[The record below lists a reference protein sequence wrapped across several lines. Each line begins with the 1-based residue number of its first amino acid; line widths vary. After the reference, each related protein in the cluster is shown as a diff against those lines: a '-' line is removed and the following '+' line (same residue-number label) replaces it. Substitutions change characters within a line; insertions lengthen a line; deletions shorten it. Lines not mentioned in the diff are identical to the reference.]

1 MKGKEYK
8 AYGCDEYANY
18 ISEDN
23 GRHWK
28 VINLDAKE
36 CMGAID
42 SIGRIIYGSLNDGG
56 LTYSDDGGITIEFS
70 DHPTG
75 SWDNIVWTSDKVFAH
90 SLDDGR
96 IVYTLDWGEHWV
108 DLIDGSGDGK
118 DNSGTNLSIDGNG
131 NLVISDSDGT
141 KLVDTS
147 RVGLG
152 DGSNDSNALIGIYPD
167 SYFDGN
173 GELTSNGGNAY
184 DFDEY
189 DSETDES
196 GNKRFK
202 VSGLL
207 LILINKYLLP
217 QIVYNLTGYTDPS
230 VLDFNDGFT
239 WGNVSYSNFFT
250 DGQVYNI
257 SKDRSVLNLE
267 KDVGMMPFNI
277 TANLFSDKGELNDI
291 SLTEEIKDV
300 GDGRLKT
307 TLDLI
312 DKVLDIKR
320 DYARQ
325 QISNIISDTA
335 VDTSEIEKL
344 NTSDEDYANA
354 VSMLQMYIN
363 VQKGSMISIIGTMIG
378 YIFSFD
384 TQKKISLLKAAIY
397 ETITRKVGA
406 LNYQLKQAASK
417 IDENGMIDASEI
429 DLSYNFSEGLN
440 EAIKK
445 YLETCMESVKYLTQT
460 GQKDLIST
468 AAEQYK
474 SEYRP
479 AVLEDLAPKFYNSK
493 NDNKNNS
500 ALDFLKQKE
509 EEWRTNNSA
518 ARGNLNDLQIEERIQ
533 TLDIN
538 ISEEQIKIYINNIYT
553 SLLNNMQELLGNY
566 KVEDYWFDDYEL
578 DDYTNAEF
586 LALEHYYKQIT
597 GDEYLNNG
605 SGFKGR
611 CVELLKQ
618 VKDSYVE
625 NQGGYNFFIE
635 YLQEEIKER
644 NRQWLANENYSK
656 SIEDVLD
663 GFQSRTFKILK
674 EGWYKN
680 RRLI

>member
-28 VINLDAKE
+28 VINIDAKE
-36 CMGAID
+36 CMGAIE

-56 LTYSDDGGITIEFS
+56 LTYSDDGGVTIEFS

-75 SWDNIVWTSDKVFAH
+75 SWDNIVWTTDKVFAH

-108 DLIDGSGDGK
+108 DLIDGSGEGK
-118 DNSGTNLSIDGNG
+118 DNSDTNLSIDGNG

-141 KLVDTS
+141 KMVDTS

-152 DGSNDSNALIGIYPD
+152 DGSNDSNALIGIYPG

-173 GELTSNGGNAY
+173 GDLTTNNSDNY

-189 DSETDES
+189 DTETDES
-196 GNKRFK
+196 GNKKFK
-202 VSGLL
+202 ISGIL

-217 QIVYNLTGYTDPS
+217 QIVYNLTGYTDPT

-239 WGNVSYSNFFT
+239 WGNISYSKFFT
-250 DGQVYNI
+250 DGQLYNI

-267 KDVGMMPFNI
+267 RDVGMMPFNI
-277 TANLFSDKGELNDI
+277 TPNMFEDNGELNDI
-291 SLTEEIKDV
+291 SLTEEIKDT

-325 QISNIISDTA
+325 QISNIISSA
-335 VDTSEIEKL
+335 GVDTSEIENL
-344 NTSDEDYANA
+344 NTTNEDYANA

-363 VQKGSMISIIGTMIG
+363 VQKGSLISIIGTMVG

-397 ETITRKVGA
+397 ETISKKVA
-406 LNYQLKQAASK
+406 SLNYQLKQAAAK
-417 IDENGMIDASEI
+417 IDENGMIDSSEI

-445 YLETCMESVKYLTQT
+445 YLETCMSSIKYLTQS
-460 GQKDLIST
+460 GGKDLITT

-479 AVLEDLAPKFYNSK
+479 AVMEDLAPKFYNSK
-493 NDNKNNS
+493 DKS
-500 ALDFLKQKE
+500 EVHTLDFLKQSE
-509 EEWRTNNSA
+509 EAWRLENSG
-518 ARGNLNDLQIEERIQ
+518 ARGNLDDLQIEERIQ
-533 TLDIN
+533 ALDIN
-538 ISEEQIKIYINNIYT
+538 ISEVQIKTYINNIYT
-553 SLLNNMQELLGNY
+553 SLYNNMQELLEKY
-566 KVEDYWFDDYEL
+566 EVEDYWFEDYEL
-578 DDYTNAEF
+578 DGYTNSE
-586 LALEHYYKQIT
+586 LLGIEHYYKQIT

-618 VKDSYVE
+618 IRDSYVE
-625 NQGGYNFFIE
+625 NQGGYSFFAE
-635 YLQEEIKER
+635 HLQEEIKER

-656 SIEDVLD
+656 TTENILKD
-663 GFQSRTFKILK
+663 FQSNTFKVLK